1 MFFKSSGFT
10 RYRLKEVLHRM
21 MRSRKYKFKAAL
33 EYELMLVPALL
44 GFAVVFLYPAI
55 QSLVYS
61 FTDFSV
67 YNKSIQFVGFENFV
81 KIFDDD
87 RLSAAIRN
95 SLLYAVI
102 VTVLQSALAIPLA
115 VALDS
120 KIRSRN
126 MLRTVFYMPH
136 IFSGLII
143 GYVWSFNFSTSSF
156 GLINNTLREIGLGH
170 LTQNWL
176 GDPRIALYTCI
187 FVAVWQGTGY
197 AMMFYVAN
205 LQSIPREI
213 QEAALIDGA
222 NRFQAFRHVTFSFL
236 APAMTITTLTGMIGG
251 LKVYE
256 QIVAL
261 TNGGPGYATESL
273 TTALMYTGFTENR
286 YGYASALAVLML
298 LGIMVISFF
307 QLQILSK
314 REDNLL

>member
-1 MFFKSSGFT
+1 MISS
-10 RYRLKEVLHRM
+10 K
-21 MRSRKYKFKAAL
+21 KYKFKSAL
-33 EYELMLVPALL
+33 EYEMMLVPALV
-44 GFAVVFLYPAI
+44 GFAVIFLYPAI
-55 QSLVYS
+55 QSIVYS

-67 YNKSIQFVGFENFV
+67 YKPTIDFIGFQNFV
-81 KIFDDD
+81 QIFDDD
-87 RLSAAIRN
+87 RLTAAIRN
-95 SLLYAVI
+95 SLLYAVL

-156 GLINNTLREIGLGH
+156 GLINNTLRDLGLGFMA
-170 LTQNWL
+170 QNWL
-176 GDPRIALYTCI
+176 GDPHIALYACI

-205 LQSIPREI
+205 LQSIPREMY
-213 QEAALIDGA
+213 ESALIDGA
-222 NRFQAFRHVTFSFL
+222 NRFQAFRHITFSFL

-273 TTALMYTGFTENR
+273 TTALMYRGFTENR
-286 YGYASALAVLML
+286 YGYASALAVIMM
-298 LGIMVISFF
+298 LGIMVISFI